1 MNYLENILNKVKEKI
16 GKYTVSKENKEIEYK
31 LEPKS
36 ITVSDYEGVIG
47 LDEEVEDWYH
57 DVGARGAFKN

>member
-16 GKYTVSKENKEIEYK
+16 GKYTVSKENKEVEYK

-36 ITVSDYEGVIG
+36 TTVSDYERVVD
-47 LDEEVEDWYH
+47 LDGGVEDWYH
-57 DVGARGAFKN
+57 DVGARGAFKS